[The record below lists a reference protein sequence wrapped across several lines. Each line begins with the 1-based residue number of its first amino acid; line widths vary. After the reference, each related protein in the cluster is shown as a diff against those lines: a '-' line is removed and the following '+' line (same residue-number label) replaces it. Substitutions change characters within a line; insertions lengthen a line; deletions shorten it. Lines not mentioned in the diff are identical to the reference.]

1 MIRLKVNSVVQSSH
15 QRVLPTNWNVKRP
28 PAISNMF
35 REYKYD
41 MFEKMLT
48 VSFMKS
54 LSTRV
59 VKKQDGYVVTKHY
72 MKKAR

>member
-1 MIRLKVNSVVQSSH
+1 
-15 QRVLPTNWNVKRP
+15 
-28 PAISNMF
+28 MF

-41 MFEKMLT
+41 TFEKMLT
-48 VSFMKS
+48 VLFMKS

-59 VKKQDGYVVTKHY
+59 VKEQDGYVVIKHC